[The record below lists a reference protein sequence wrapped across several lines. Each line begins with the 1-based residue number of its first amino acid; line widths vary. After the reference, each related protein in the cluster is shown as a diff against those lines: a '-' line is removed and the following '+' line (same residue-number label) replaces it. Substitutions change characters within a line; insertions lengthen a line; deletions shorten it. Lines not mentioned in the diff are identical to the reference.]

1 MVAPARSDAL
11 PITCANR
18 QSPTA
23 DARRCA
29 AMLVRMRYA
38 GGQTIGRQTAPI
50 GSTLRAA
57 RRPMRSRAN
66 PVRPTRVLRKL
77 WER

>member
-1 MVAPARSDAL
+1 MVAPARSDVM

-38 GGQTIGRQTAPI
+38 GGQTIGTENAPI

-57 RRPMRSRAN
+57 RGPMRSRAH
-66 PVRPTRVLRKL
+66 PVRPTRALRKL
-77 WER
+77 WDR